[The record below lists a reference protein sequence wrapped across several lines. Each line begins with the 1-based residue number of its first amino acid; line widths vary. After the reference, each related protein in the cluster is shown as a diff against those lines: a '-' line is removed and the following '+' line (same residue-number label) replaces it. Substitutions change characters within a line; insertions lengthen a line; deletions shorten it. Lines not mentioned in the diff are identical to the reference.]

1 MEGTEPIRMRKVVE
15 HVVLFKM
22 QDGFEDSPS
31 EKDMLDHLYTL
42 QYHYRNI
49 LAVSLGRIYSKRSQG
64 YTHALIMRF
73 PDQRALEDYAV
84 HPSHS
89 RVLAQ
94 FVMPYCE
101 DVVAVDYEADVEED
115 IEAIFR
121 RGEMFESGIEHVVLL
136 KVKEGATGEQRTA
149 LVNALSRLPEQ
160 IGSHVVQLTAGA
172 NFSGRSKGYT
182 NGAVIRVLSEEDL
195 EAFNKHP
202 SHREVLRKHI
212 LPITEGLLSVDF
224 RIDPIGKRV
233 M

>member
-1 MEGTEPIRMRKVVE
+1 M
-15 HVVLFKM
+15 VLFKM
-22 QDGFEDSPS
+22 QEGFEDSPS

-64 YTHALIMRF
+64 YTHALVVRF
-73 PDQRALEDYAV
+73 PSRDALEGYAV

-101 DVVAVDYEADVEED
+101 DVIAVDYEADVEED
-115 IEAIFR
+115 IETIFR

-136 KVKEGATGEQRTA
+136 KVKDEATDEQRAAMVDA
-149 LVNALSRLPEQ
+149 LNRVAEQ
-160 IGSHVVQLTAGA
+160 VGPHIVQLTAGT

-182 NGAVIRVLSEEDL
+182 NCLVVRVLSEEDL
-195 EAFNKHP
+195 EAYNKHP
-202 SHREVLRKHI
+202 FHREVVRKHV
-212 LPITEGLLSVDF
+212 LPIAEGLLSADF
-224 RIDPIGKRV
+224 RIDPVGERV